1 MLGGHAVGMSREPPP
16 CPVLPRA
23 PACDSGPVCV
33 QIIQV
38 HGGTVDPT
46 LSSRC
51 THLLCESQVSGVYA
65 QVGRAAPDACPCEDV
80 AVAGGGS
87 PLWPP
92 GLRAF
97 ARGEGAGSRQ
107 RRGQG
112 ARHRAAGGSAG
123 GTGRVA
129 AAGPASRGLDTADTE
144 LLQTRGA
151 SSAPRHF
158 APLRRLPSLP
168 RVPTCGATPK
178 KPFQGMTAPGSGFLG
193 GNFNFDGYNA
203 IISCARTEVIFEVV
217 RFVTFVP
224 QCRLLFTTMC

>member
-1 MLGGHAVGMSREPPP
+1 MSREPPP

-46 LSSRC
+46 LSGRC

-158 APLRRLPSLP
+158 APLTSPPFSPKGSYLWRDPQEALPGDDRSWIW
-168 RVPTCGATPK
+168 V
-178 KPFQGMTAPGSGFLG
+178 FG
-193 GNFNFDGYNA
+193 GEF
-203 IISCARTEVIFEVV
+203 
-217 RFVTFVP
+217 
-224 QCRLLFTTMC
+224 